1 MITDRISL
9 NLMYIHLDN
18 FQSNQGQ
25 IYDIQIRASIKDSDI
40 SPKTMPPFN
49 GRLIDLKQFIN
60 EFAGLKS
67 VADISCFPLRLYEL
81 KSFKVEIKDGEA
93 SSMVNTVVNDNRNF
107 TTTSRNIEPANLD
120 ILNKSY
126 VPAFLEVMNAFDN
139 LNKNE
144 YIIDQNNYVDCN
156 YIQVYFE
163 KQLVNVRELYK
174 KYKNR

>member
-18 FQSNQGQ
+18 FQSNQGH
-25 IYDIQIRASIKDSDI
+25 IYDIQIRASIKDGDI
-40 SPKTMPPFN
+40 SPKTIPMTN
-49 GRLIDLKQFIN
+49 GLIDLKQFIN
-60 EFAGLKS
+60 EFAPLTG
-67 VADISCFPLRLYEL
+67 VTDISCFPLRLYEL
-81 KSFKVEIKDGEA
+81 KSFKIEIKNGE
-93 SSMVNTVVNDNRNF
+93 SNSRVNNVVNDNRNF

-144 YIIDQNNYVDCN
+144 YIIDQNNYIDCA